1 MQLSDAHNQVD
12 FLRSEKQSL
21 EAENA
26 RLRKAANPNNTATNR
41 KNSGAL
47 PARAAPETPFQ
58 TAGAM
63 GAFADEVIPACSPA
77 KLHYVKFQC
86 WTAWPNIPDSL
97 LSKTSNFHNPLT
109 IEFCLPFVG
118 SVSSQ
123 SSCPDRR
130 EPLVTTPSFHYSRL
144 SVRVNRKA
152 LIDVYRIHCLDG
164 CASS

>member
-26 RLRKAANPNNTATNR
+26 RLRKAANPNNTAANR

-63 GAFADEVIPACSPA
+63 GAFADEVIPAAA
-77 KLHYVKFQC
+77 KLHYVMFQC
-86 WTAWPNIPDSL
+86 WTALAQYTRFGPIYQISL
-97 LSKTSNFHNPLT
+97 SSKTSNFQNPST
-109 IEFCLPFVG
+109 IGFCVLYPG
-118 SVSSQ
+118 SVSSY
-123 SSCPDRR
+123 SSIPDHR
-130 EPLVTTPSFHYSRL
+130 EPFVTTPSFPLVPPL
-144 SVRVNRKA
+144 SKSGSQGT
-152 LIDVYRIHCLDG
+152 H
-164 CASS
+164 